1 MWEVKKMKRKLFLE
15 VFLALFLAVSVLASG
30 IAPAFSSTT
39 NHEYISTRGL
49 IVINI
54 PDHPEIELIC
64 QHFDPNSDHGAANT
78 LFLFMLTKSGTFAPT
93 AVLSTTQE
101 RVTFQQQLFAGYPM
115 GNNAILVDKC
125 DLQIC
130 RIGKT
135 VLAYWTV
142 PIKGTITGNVP
153 HTNIP
158 WSTAIGASS
167 FEIPPGGMILNGYG
181 SATTSTTTAPL
192 ASGYTIVSNFNKL
205 YDAHA
210 TFICPSWHYFGPA
223 SDTLTP
229 SVCTNTELII
239 TGP

>member
-1 MWEVKKMKRKLFLE
+1 MKREFSLGVILT
-15 VFLALFLAVSVLASG
+15 LFLAVLVLAAG
-30 IAPAFSSTT
+30 VAPAFGSTT

-49 IVINI
+49 IVVNI
-54 PDHPEIELIC
+54 PDYPEIQLIC
-64 QHFDPNSDHGAANT
+64 QHFDPNSDHGAANA
-78 LFLFMLTKSGTFAPT
+78 LFLFLRTKTGSFAPT

-101 RVTFQQQLFAGYPM
+101 RVTFQQNLFAGYPM
-115 GNNAILVDKC
+115 GNNAILVDRC
-125 DLQIC
+125 ALQIY

-153 HTNIP
+153 NTNIP
-158 WSTAIGASS
+158 WSTAIGVSS

-181 SATTSTTTAPL
+181 TATTSTTSGPL
-192 ASGYTIVSNFNKL
+192 ASGYTIVSHYNKL

-210 TFICPSWHYFGPA
+210 TFICPSWHYFGPV
-223 SDTLTP
+223 SDSVTP
-229 SVCTNTELII
+229 TVCTNTELVI

>member
-1 MWEVKKMKRKLFLE
+1 MIRKVSLGVTLS
-15 VFLALFLAVSVLASG
+15 LFLAVAILAAG
-30 IAPAFSSTT
+30 VTPAFALTT

-49 IVINI
+49 MVINI
-54 PDHPEIELIC
+54 PDHPQIELVC
-64 QHFDPNSDHGAANT
+64 QHFDSSSDHGAANT
-78 LFLFMLTKSGTFAPT
+78 LFLFMLTKSGTYAPT

-101 RVTFQQQLFAGYPM
+101 RVTFQQKLFAGYPM
-115 GNNAILVDKC
+115 GDNAILVDKC
-125 DLQIC
+125 NLQIC

-167 FEIPPGGMILNGYG
+167 FEIPPGGMILNGFG
-181 SATTSTTTAPL
+181 SATTSTTNAPL
-192 ASGYTIVSNFNKL
+192 ASGYTIMSNYNML
-205 YDAHA
+205 YNAHA

-229 SVCTNTELII
+229 TVCTNTELII